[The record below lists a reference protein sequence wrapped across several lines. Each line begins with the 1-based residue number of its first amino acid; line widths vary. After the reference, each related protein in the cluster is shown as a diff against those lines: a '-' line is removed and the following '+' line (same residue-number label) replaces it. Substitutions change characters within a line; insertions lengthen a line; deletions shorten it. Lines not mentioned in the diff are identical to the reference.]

1 MASFQAK
8 IGWKRQRKRENK
20 NYRSVPFLPD
30 GLEKIPKKKRKKF
43 KKVENTIMASFQANI
58 GWKQLRKREN
68 KNYSSVPFQ
77 PDA

>member
-1 MASFQAK
+1 MPSFQAK

-30 GLEKIPKKKRKKF
+30 GLEKIPKKIGKKF
-43 KKVENTIMASFQANI
+43 KNVENTIMASFQANI

-68 KNYSSVPFQ
+68 KNYRSVPFQ